1 MANTQSNI
9 YGGLNSGGVNQF
21 GFKPQG
27 VQDSN
32 QMANF
37 LQSSENSAMAGG
49 AQNLQ
54 QGAGMLQGGGTT
66 TAQGIQSLG
75 PVLQYLTAL
84 TKGDQGD
91 LAQATQ
97 PQVNQI
103 KDSFAA
109 IRNMISAQPRGG
121 GKAGVLAEAPY
132 KQEQQIGDMQQQ
144 ARSGAAGQLG
154 NVANML
160 AGIGTAQ
167 QGIGLGEQNLGLN
180 QQSLALQ
187 TALGQRQQNVEE
199 RAATDAM
206 IGNIVSGA
214 ADVASAGMLSFG
226 PKKTK

>member
-1 MANTQSNI
+1 MANTQSGI
-9 YGGLNSGGVNQF
+9 YGGLASGGVNQF

-49 AQNLQ
+49 AQNLAA
-54 QGAGMLQGGGTT
+54 GGGMLQSGQGTT
-66 TAQGIQSLG
+66 GQGIQALS
-75 PVLQYLTAL
+75 PVLQYLTQL

-91 LAQATQ
+91 IAQATQ
-97 PQVNQI
+97 GQTNQI

-132 KQEQQIGDMQQQ
+132 KQEQQIGDLQQG
-144 ARSGAAGQLG
+144 ARAGAAGQLG
-154 NVANML
+154 SIANSL
-160 AGIGTAQ
+160 AGLGLQ
-167 QGIGLGEQNLGLN
+167 QQNVGLGEQGLGLN

-187 TALGQRQQNVEE
+187 TALQQRGQNVEE
-199 RAATDAM
+199 RAATEAM
-206 IGNIVSGA
+206 IGNLVQGA
-214 ADVASAGMLSFG
+214 ASVASAGMTGS
-226 PKKTK
+226 KKP